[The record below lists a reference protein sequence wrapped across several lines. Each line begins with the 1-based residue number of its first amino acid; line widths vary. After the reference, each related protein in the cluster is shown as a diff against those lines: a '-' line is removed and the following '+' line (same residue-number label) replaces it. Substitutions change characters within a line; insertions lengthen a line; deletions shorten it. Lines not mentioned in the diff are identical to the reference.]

1 MENGIA
7 SVPTASRILSGI
19 DEELFA
25 LTFIEWIGTIVNTRG
40 THLAIDGKALRAA
53 MNTGTA
59 EPACHKRKCS
69 HNRCD
74 RDTDRDHETDR

>member
-1 MENGIA
+1 MLLENGIA

-53 MNTGTA
+53 MNKVTYSQDKSLLLRSGPDA
-59 EPACHKRKCS
+59 DRKKGL
-69 HNRCD
+69 
-74 RDTDRDHETDR
+74 